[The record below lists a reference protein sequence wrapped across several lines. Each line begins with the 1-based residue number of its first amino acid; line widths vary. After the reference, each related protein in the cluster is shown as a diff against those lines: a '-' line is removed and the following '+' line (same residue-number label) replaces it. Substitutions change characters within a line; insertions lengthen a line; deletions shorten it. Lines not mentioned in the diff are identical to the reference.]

1 MRAVDDPWL
10 ILRDAAEV
18 GRPFKDTP
26 LHDLGELHRALRV
39 ALAEVEDA
47 LSPAIVLGAARGL
60 TYTELAVAAGYGS
73 PTTITRIMKEMGAST
88 GRGGNQPR
96 TRRARRRAE
105 MESLGTEAEGEATPW
120 PMI

>member
-1 MRAVDDPWL
+1 MDDTNL
-10 ILRDAAEV
+10 NARDLVALYVNARTVADLDLAALGRLR
-18 GRPFKDTP
+18 R
-26 LHDLGELHRALRV
+26 ELVR

-88 GRGGNQPR
+88 GRGGNQQR

-105 MESLGTEAEGEATPW
+105 LESASD
-120 PMI
+120 